1 MFQNFMADSSDSQ
14 TFQKLS
20 SLCELFQLFGHRAWF
35 EFLLR
40 PKGELARGLA
50 SHTAEDH
57 AIQQTVAT

>member
-1 MFQNFMADSSDSQ
+1 MVDSQ
-14 TFQKLS
+14 TFTLQKLS

-35 EFLLR
+35 EFLLL
-40 PKGELARGLA
+40 PEGELARRLA